1 MLDMVGIVFHML
13 DKLGESVS
21 EPSDFQD
28 EIKKID
34 EFRQL
39 TAKDAI
45 CIAML
50 SSNILFTRA

>member
-1 MLDMVGIVFHML
+1 MVGIVFHML